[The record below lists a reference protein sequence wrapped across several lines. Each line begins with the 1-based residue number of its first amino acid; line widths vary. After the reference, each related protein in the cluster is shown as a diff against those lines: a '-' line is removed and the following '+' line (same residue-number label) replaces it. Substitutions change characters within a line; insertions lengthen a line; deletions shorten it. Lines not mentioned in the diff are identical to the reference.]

1 MTNLFTDTG
10 NLLPYDGDVR
20 YFPAVFS
27 PEASEKLLQQLIA
40 ATPWRHEAI
49 RIFGREVL
57 QPRLTAWYGDAGK
70 AYSYSGITMQP
81 LPWTDTLAELK
92 QKAEALA
99 GQGFNSALLNLYRD
113 GQDSMGWHRDNEP
126 ELGPNPVIT
135 SLSFGAVRSFKLKHH
150 RDKKKVYTID
160 LEPGSILLMQGLTQ
174 HHWLHAL
181 PKTALPKTARINIT
195 FRSLL

>member
-1 MTNLFTDTG
+1 MNLFPDTG

-20 YFPAVFS
+20 YFPAVYS
-27 PEASEKLLQQLIA
+27 PAASNLLLQQLTA
-40 ATPWRHEAI
+40 ETPWRHDAI
-49 RIFGREVL
+49 RIFGKPVL

-81 LPWTDTLAELK
+81 LPWTVTLLELK
-92 QKAEALA
+92 QKAEILS
-99 GQGFNSALLNLYRD
+99 GQAFNSALLNLYRD

-126 ELGPNPVIT
+126 ELGPNPVIA
-135 SLSFGAVRSFKLKHH
+135 SLSFGAVRTFKLKHY
-150 RDKKKVYTID
+150 RDKKQVYAIG
-160 LEPGSILLMQGLTQ
+160 LESGSLLLMQGTTQ

-195 FRSLL
+195 FRTLC